1 MKKLIFTGAATA
13 IVTPMNI
20 DFSVNYSKLKELT
33 ENQIENSIDALVVCG
48 TTGESSTLS
57 TEEHFK
63 VIKTVVDTTN
73 GRVPVIAGAGSNNTA
88 HSIELCKN
96 AEKAGADAFLLVTP
110 YYNKASQDGLI
121 AHYNHIADNV
131 NLPIIIYNVPS
142 RTGVNIKPAT
152 YKALSKHPN
161 IVAVKEANPD
171 VSALCESISLCGDD
185 LTFYSG
191 NDDTIVPFMSLGC
204 KGVISVLSNV
214 LPYETHKMCADY
226 LNGDI
231 NTASDAQIKYIG
243 LIKALFCDVN
253 PIPVKEAMNILGMD
267 VGPVRLPLCPTNAQ
281 NITFIKK
288 ELSKL

>member
-33 ENQIENSIDALVVCG
+33 ENQIKGSIDALVVCG

-57 TEEHFK
+57 AEEHFN
-63 VIKTVVDTTN
+63 VIKTVVSAAR
-73 GRVPVIAGAGSNNTA
+73 GRVPVIAGAGSNDTA
-88 HSIELCKN
+88 HSIKLCKN
-96 AEKAGADAFLLVTP
+96 AEKAGADALLLVTP
-110 YYNKASQDGLI
+110 YYNKTSQDGLV
-121 AHYNHIADNV
+121 AHYNNIADNV
-131 NLPIIIYNVPS
+131 NLPIILYNVPS
-142 RTGVNIKPAT
+142 RTGVNIKPVT

-171 VSALCESISLCGDD
+171 VAALCESLSLCGDN

-214 LPYETHKMCADY
+214 IPYETHKMCADY

-231 NTASDAQIKYIG
+231 ESASQAQIKYIG

-253 PIPVKEAMNILGMD
+253 PIPVKEALNILGMN
-267 VGPVRLPLCPTNAQ
+267 VGPVRLPLCPTNTQ
-281 NITFIKK
+281 NIEFIKR
-288 ELSKL
+288 ELEKI